1 MVKAVKGYMTEDGRF
16 FDSPQEAEM
25 NEAEELLRKQLELQ
39 GINDVEDH
47 ISLIKVNADR
57 VQRYVT
63 SILGI
68 PINGKDSENFRLE
81 GAEEGQAT
89 EHTTP
94 REAPRA
100 AQTIATKTS
109 TVKNELPLGTPL
121 SRSGKLTKHRSNR
134 ATPNIKTNL

>member
-25 NEAEELLRKQLELQ
+25 NEAEEGLRKQLELQ

-63 SILGI
+63 SIARSAILGI
-68 PINGKDSENFRLE
+68 PINGKDSEDFRLK
-81 GAEEGQAT
+81 GTEEEAS
-89 EHTTP
+89 EHTQP

-100 AQTIATKTS
+100 AQTSVGKQTNKVT
-109 TVKNELPLGTPL
+109 NELPIGTPL
-121 SRSGKLTKHRSNR
+121 SRKHRSHN
-134 ATPNIKTNL
+134 A